1 MSAKINAV
9 EQLLEMLKSED
20 EDSLLLTIPATADKL
35 QVAPNTVY
43 RLIASGDLRAV
54 DMTVPGA
61 KRPKTR
67 VRRDDLEAF
76 INARTR
82 EVRAS

>member
-1 MSAKINAV
+1 MSTK
-9 EQLLEMLKSED
+9 
-20 EDSLLLTIPATADKL
+20 LLTIPETADEL
-35 QVAPNTVY
+35 GISPNTVY
-43 RLIASGDLRAV
+43 KMIACGDLRAV

-61 KRPKTR
+61 KSSKTR
-67 VRRDDLEAF
+67 IRQEDLEAF